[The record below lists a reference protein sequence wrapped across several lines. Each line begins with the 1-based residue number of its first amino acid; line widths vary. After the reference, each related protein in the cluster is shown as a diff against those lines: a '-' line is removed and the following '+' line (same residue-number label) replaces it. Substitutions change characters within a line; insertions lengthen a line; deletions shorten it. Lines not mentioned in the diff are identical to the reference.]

1 MQTARR
7 ISASLAVV
15 VLSASVVSCGGG
27 KDDEKYQPRAA
38 ASGAKAQLP
47 AVPNV
52 PQKPIKAGDAYT
64 VWGASYH
71 LRSRTHRKEVA
82 GKKLSITGYIGK
94 TNLPDAPACAVHK
107 GGKADPEG
115 CNAPVPAFWL
125 CDTKDAPENECIK
138 VMGWAS
144 NFAGIYDAVKEFEK
158 KEDAEKSDT
167 FWGVK
172 MPNPIPNKGAKV
184 TVKGDY
190 STTFVRATTG
200 TEADPIMGILTF
212 EELTYHEKPAELA
225 FLPGMDPPKEP
236 PKKK

>member
-1 MQTARR
+1 MQHPSARIAAPLLVGL
-7 ISASLAVV
+7 ISVGLM
-15 VLSASVVSCGGG
+15 SCSG
-27 KDDEKYQPRAA
+27 KDDEKYQPRPGP
-38 ASGAKAQLP
+38 SGVKADMP

-52 PQKPIKAGDAYT
+52 PQKPLKAGDAYT
-64 VWGASYH
+64 VWGVSY
-71 LRSRTHRKEVA
+71 LMRSRVHHKEVA

-94 TNLPDAPACAVHK
+94 TNLPDAPPCAVHK

-115 CNAPVPAFWL
+115 CNPPIPAFWV

-144 NFAGIYDAVKEFEK
+144 NFAQIYDAIKEYEK

-172 MPNPIPNKGAKV
+172 LPKPIPLKGAKV
-184 TVKGDY
+184 TVKGEY
-190 STTFVRATTG
+190 ATTFTRATTG
-200 TEADPIMGILTF
+200 TEADPIMGLMTYEEMTYQEKP
-212 EELTYHEKPAELA
+212 EELAV
-225 FLPGMDPPKEP
+225 LPGMDKPKEP